1 MEKKLRSSDSLV
13 KIGEGSEHEIVI
25 KRADPLDLSRAQLLP
40 DARHILSRYF
50 TLLENIPTRQ
60 IDRDKTTRQ
69 LVASEIWFDWIF
81 LNLPPV
87 SVKNIGLK
95 LEKLVSTVKSLRDYP
110 VKKIYHYVMANF
122 LDGQT

>member
-1 MEKKLRSSDSLV
+1 MEKKLRSSDSLF
-13 KIGEGSEHEIVI
+13 KIGEGSEQEIVI

-110 VKKIYHYVMANF
+110 AKKIYHYVMANF